1 MTVPTEIVLTAHCYN
16 VSVTI
21 KALENLVQSCASFSV
36 TILAS
41 FEWNTQTY
49 LTLGTRLISSRIVCR
64 LYFAFLSVTLG
75 SVQRRRKWDK
85 SVIRATIKRGRLTSS
100 KKYVVCVCRRQSKIV
115 VNFLQIDFPV
125 STLHFRFIFVQKSRP
140 SSHFTPLPPFL
151 LLSKCC
157 NLGKS

>member
-41 FEWNTQTY
+41 FEWNT
-49 LTLGTRLISSRIVCR
+49 RLISSRIVCR
-64 LYFAFLSVTLG
+64 LYFTFLGVTLG